1 MKLIQIIERNCSDKI
16 QPSIAINKRYF
27 ADETEPL
34 KDGTKCLLIRE
45 NKNSK
50 AHKINAK
57 RFKWR
62 EVNTTQVQQSI
73 EKNEVQTQQELL
85 SSKYSVNELAHQ
97 IIMPLVIYSISIVFV
112 ERLLE
117 ELARNKISETRKLSR
132 TMKMLIQEWRNMLSK
147 HQERSTA
154 NLIDNVVSAFMREC
168 NNDFIRFY
176 ISVNNAV
183 KREFKEFP
191 YKDATTNAII
201 ALQVI
206 SYANEFLNGISND
219 VKGAINRKKDYIT
232 SPTIDGLMAC
242 LKECLEAGAGNI
254 DVDLITSDDVV
265 KMNIAVMH
273 NRLKAIQFEDYLTA

>member
-16 QPSIAINKRYF
+16 QSSIAINKRYF
-27 ADETEPL
+27 AKETEPL

-62 EVNTTQVQQSI
+62 EVEATQVQQGI

-112 ERLLE
+112 ERMLE
-117 ELARNKISETRKLSR
+117 ELASKKVSETRKLSR

-176 ISVNNAV
+176 ISVNNAI

-219 VKGAINRKKDYIT
+219 VKGAINRKKEYIS
-232 SPTIDGLMAC
+232 SPIIDS
-242 LKECLEAGAGNI
+242 LKECIEASAGNI
-254 DVDLITSDDVV
+254 DIDLILNDDVV

>member
-1 MKLIQIIERNCSDKI
+1 MKLIQIIERNCSEKI

-27 ADETEPL
+27 AKNIGPL
-34 KDGTKCLLIRE
+34 KDGTECLLIRE

-62 EVNTTQVQQSI
+62 EVEATQVQQSI
-73 EKNEVQTQQELL
+73 EKNEVKTQQELL

-132 TMKMLIQEWRNMLSK
+132 TMRMLIQEWRNMLSK

-154 NLIDNVVSAFMREC
+154 NLIDNVVNTFMNEC
-168 NNDFIRFY
+168 NNDFIRFF
-176 ISVNNAV
+176 ISVNNV
-183 KREFKEFP
+183 IKRNFKEFP
-191 YKDATTNAII
+191 YKEVSTNAII
-201 ALQVI
+201 ALQI
-206 SYANEFLNGISND
+206 INYANSFLNNISND
-219 VKGAINRKKDYIT
+219 VKGAINRKKEYIT
-232 SPTIDGLMAC
+232 SPIIDSLQ
-242 LKECLEAGAGNI
+242 ECVEASAGNI
-254 DVDLITSDDVV
+254 DIDLILNDEIV
-265 KMNIAVMH
+265 KRNIAVMH
-273 NRLKAIQFEDYLTA
+273 NRLKEIQFEDYL

>member
-16 QPSIAINKRYF
+16 QSSIAISKRYF
-27 ADETEPL
+27 ATETEPL
-34 KDGTKCLLIRE
+34 KDGTRCLIIRE

-62 EVNTTQVQQSI
+62 EVETAQVQQSI
-73 EKNEVQTQQELL
+73 EKNEVEEQQELL

-117 ELARNKISETRKLSR
+117 ELARNKISETRKLAR
-132 TMKMLIQEWRNMLSK
+132 TMRMLIQEWRNMLSK

-154 NLIDNVVSAFMREC
+154 NLIDNVVSAFMNEC

-176 ISVNNAV
+176 ISVNNAI

-191 YKDATTNAII
+191 YKEATTNAII

-219 VKGAINRKKDYIT
+219 VKGAINRKKEYIS
-232 SPTIDGLMAC
+232 SPIIDS
-242 LKECLEAGAGNI
+242 LKECIEASAGNI
-254 DVDLITSDDVV
+254 DIDLILNDDVV

>member
-27 ADETEPL
+27 ATETEPL

-62 EVNTTQVQQSI
+62 EVEATQVQQSI
-73 EKNEVQTQQELL
+73 EKSEVQTQQELL

-117 ELARNKISETRKLSR
+117 ELARKKISETRKLAR
-132 TMKMLIQEWRNMLSK
+132 TMRMLIQESRNMLSK

-154 NLIDNVVSAFMREC
+154 NLIDNVVNTFMNEC

-183 KREFKEFP
+183 KREFKTFP
-191 YKDATTNAII
+191 FIEASTNAII

-219 VKGAINRKKDYIT
+219 VRGVINRKKEYIS
-232 SPTIDGLMAC
+232 SPIIDSLNECVEAC
-242 LKECLEAGAGNI
+242 AGNI
-254 DVDLITSDDVV
+254 DIDLILNDDVV

>member
-16 QPSIAINKRYF
+16 QSSIAINKRYF
-27 ADETEPL
+27 AKETEPL

-62 EVNTTQVQQSI
+62 EVEAMQVQQSI
-73 EKNEVQTQQELL
+73 EKNEVKEQQELL

-117 ELARNKISETRKLSR
+117 ELARNKISETRKLAR
-132 TMKMLIQEWRNMLSK
+132 TMRMLIQEWRNMLSK

-176 ISVNNAV
+176 ISVNNAI
-183 KREFKEFP
+183 KREFQNFP

-219 VKGAINRKKDYIT
+219 VKGAINRKKEYIS
-232 SPTIDGLMAC
+232 SPIIDSLN
-242 LKECLEAGAGNI
+242 ECVEAGAGNI
-254 DVDLITSDDVV
+254 DVDLITSDEVV

-273 NRLKAIQFEDYLTA
+273 NRLKAIQFEDYLTT

>member
-16 QPSIAINKRYF
+16 QREIAINKRYF
-27 ADETEPL
+27 AKEIEPL
-34 KDGTKCLLIRE
+34 KDGTKCILIRE

-57 RFKWR
+57 RFKWC
-62 EVNTTQVQQSI
+62 EIEATQVQQSI
-73 EKNEVQTQQELL
+73 EKNEVKTQQELL

-112 ERLLE
+112 ERMLE
-117 ELARNKISETRKLSR
+117 ELASKKVSETRKLSR

-147 HQERSTA
+147 HQDRSTA
-154 NLIDNVVSAFMREC
+154 NLIDNVVSEFLSAC

-201 ALQVI
+201 ALQII

-219 VKGAINRKKDYIT
+219 VKGAINRKKKYIS
-232 SPTIDGLMAC
+232 SPIIDS
-242 LKECLEAGAGNI
+242 LKECIEASAGNI
-254 DVDLITSDDVV
+254 DVDLITSDEVV

-273 NRLKAIQFEDYLTA
+273 NRLKAIQFEDYLTT

>member
-16 QPSIAINKRYF
+16 QPNIAINKRYF
-27 ADETEPL
+27 ATETDPL
-34 KDGTKCLLIRE
+34 KDGTECLLIRE

-62 EVNTTQVQQSI
+62 EVETQQVQQSI
-73 EKNEVQTQQELL
+73 EKNEVKEQQELL

-132 TMKMLIQEWRNMLSK
+132 TMRMLIQEWRNMLSK

-176 ISVNNAV
+176 ISVNNAI

-219 VKGAINRKKDYIT
+219 VKGAINRKKDYMT
-232 SPTIDGLMAC
+232 SPTIDSLMAC

-254 DVDLITSDDVV
+254 DVDLITSDEVV

-273 NRLKAIQFEDYLTA
+273 NRLKAIQFEDYLSA

>member
-16 QPSIAINKRYF
+16 QREIAINKRYF
-27 ADETEPL
+27 AKEIEPL
-34 KDGTKCLLIRE
+34 KDGTKCILIRE

-57 RFKWR
+57 RFKWC
-62 EVNTTQVQQSI
+62 EIDTMQVQQSI
-73 EKNEVQTQQELL
+73 EKNEVKEQQELL

-117 ELARNKISETRKLSR
+117 ELARNKISETRKLAR
-132 TMKMLIQEWRNMLSK
+132 TMRMLIQEWRNMLSK

-154 NLIDNVVSAFMREC
+154 NLIDNVVSSFMNEC

-176 ISVNNAV
+176 ISVNNAI

-219 VKGAINRKKDYIT
+219 VKGAINRKKEYIS
-232 SPTIDGLMAC
+232 SPIIDS
-242 LKECLEAGAGNI
+242 LKECIEASAGNI
-254 DVDLITSDDVV
+254 DIDLILNDNVV

>member
-16 QPSIAINKRYF
+16 QSNIAINKRYF
-27 ADETEPL
+27 ATETEPL

-62 EVNTTQVQQSI
+62 EVETTQVQQSI
-73 EKNEVQTQQELL
+73 EKSEVQTQQELL

-112 ERLLE
+112 ERMLE
-117 ELARNKISETRKLSR
+117 ELASKKVSETRKLSR

-154 NLIDNVVSAFMREC
+154 NLIDNVVSEFMNEC

-176 ISVNNAV
+176 ISVNNAI

-191 YKDATTNAII
+191 YKDVTTNAII

-219 VKGAINRKKDYIT
+219 VKGAINRKKEYIS
-232 SPTIDGLMAC
+232 SPIIDSLNECVEAC
-242 LKECLEAGAGNI
+242 AGNI
-254 DVDLITSDDVV
+254 DIDLILNDEVV

-273 NRLKAIQFEDYLTA
+273 NRLKAIQFEDYLSA

>member
-27 ADETEPL
+27 ATETEPL
-34 KDGTKCLLIRE
+34 KDGTKCLIIRE

-62 EVNTTQVQQSI
+62 EVEAAQVQQRI
-73 EKNEVQTQQELL
+73 EKNEVKEQQELL

-117 ELARNKISETRKLSR
+117 ELVRNKISETRKLAR
-132 TMKMLIQEWRNMLSK
+132 TMRMLIQEWRNMLSK

-176 ISVNNAV
+176 ISVNNAI
-183 KREFKEFP
+183 KREFKDFP

-206 SYANEFLNGISND
+206 SYANEFLNSISND
-219 VKGAINRKKDYIT
+219 VKGAINRKKEYIS
-232 SPTIDGLMAC
+232 SPIIDS
-242 LKECLEAGAGNI
+242 LKECVEACAGNI
-254 DVDLITSDDVV
+254 NIDLILNDDVV

-273 NRLKAIQFEDYLTA
+273 NRLKAIQFEDYLTT

>member
-1 MKLIQIIERNCSDKI
+1 MKLIQIIERNCSEKI

-27 ADETEPL
+27 AKETEPL
-34 KDGTKCLLIRE
+34 KDGTKRILIRE

-57 RFKWR
+57 RFKWK
-62 EVNTTQVQQSI
+62 EIDTTQVQKSI
-73 EKNEVQTQQELL
+73 EKNEVKEQQELL

-112 ERLLE
+112 ERILE
-117 ELARNKISETRKLSR
+117 ELASKKVSETRKLAR
-132 TMKMLIQEWRNMLSK
+132 TMRMLIQEWRNMLSR

-154 NLIDNVVSAFMREC
+154 NLIDNVVSSFMNEC

-176 ISVNNAV
+176 ISVNNAI

-206 SYANEFLNGISND
+206 SYANEFLNSISND
-219 VKGAINRKKDYIT
+219 VKGAINQKKKYIS
-232 SPTIDGLMAC
+232 SPIIDS
-242 LKECLEAGAGNI
+242 LKECIEASAGNI
-254 DVDLITSDDVV
+254 DIDLILNDNVV

>member
-27 ADETEPL
+27 ATETKPL

-57 RFKWR
+57 RFKWH
-62 EVNTTQVQQSI
+62 EVEAAQVQQSI
-73 EKNEVQTQQELL
+73 EKNEVKEQQELL

-147 HQERSTA
+147 HQDRSTA
-154 NLIDNVVSAFMREC
+154 NLIDNVVSEFLSTC

-176 ISVNNAV
+176 ISVNNAI
-183 KREFKEFP
+183 KREFKDFP

-219 VKGAINRKKDYIT
+219 VKGAINRKKEYIS
-232 SPTIDGLMAC
+232 SPIIDS
-242 LKECLEAGAGNI
+242 LKECIEASAGNI
-254 DVDLITSDDVV
+254 DIDLILNDDVV

>member
-16 QPSIAINKRYF
+16 QREIAINKRYF
-27 ADETEPL
+27 AKEIEPL

-62 EVNTTQVQQSI
+62 EVEAAQVQQSI
-73 EKNEVQTQQELL
+73 EKNEVKEQQELL
-85 SSKYSVNELAHQ
+85 SSKYSINELAHQ

-117 ELARNKISETRKLSR
+117 ELARNKISETRKLAR
-132 TMKMLIQEWRNMLSK
+132 TMRMLIQEWRNMLSK

-154 NLIDNVVSAFMREC
+154 NLIDNVVSSFMNEC

-176 ISVNNAV
+176 ISVNNAI
-183 KREFKEFP
+183 KREFQEFP

-219 VKGAINRKKDYIT
+219 VKGVINQKKQYIS
-232 SPTIDGLMAC
+232 SPIIDS
-242 LKECLEAGAGNI
+242 LKECIEASAGNI
-254 DVDLITSDDVV
+254 DIDLILNDNVV

-273 NRLKAIQFEDYLTA
+273 NRLKAIQFEDYLTT

>member
-27 ADETEPL
+27 ATETEPL

-62 EVNTTQVQQSI
+62 EVEATQVQQSI
-73 EKNEVQTQQELL
+73 EKSEVQTQQELL

-117 ELARNKISETRKLSR
+117 ELARKKISETRKLAR
-132 TMKMLIQEWRNMLSK
+132 TMRMLIQEWRNMLSK

-154 NLIDNVVSAFMREC
+154 NLIDNVVNTFMNEC

-183 KREFKEFP
+183 KREFKTFP
-191 YKDATTNAII
+191 FIEASTNAII

-219 VKGAINRKKDYIT
+219 VRGVINRKKEYIS
-232 SPTIDGLMAC
+232 SPIIDSLNECVEAC
-242 LKECLEAGAGNI
+242 AGNI
-254 DVDLITSDDVV
+254 DIDLILNDDVV

>member
-16 QPSIAINKRYF
+16 QSSIAINKRYF
-27 ADETEPL
+27 AKETEPL

-62 EVNTTQVQQSI
+62 EVEAAQVQQSI
-73 EKNEVQTQQELL
+73 EKSEVQTQQELL

-147 HQERSTA
+147 HQDRSTA
-154 NLIDNVVSAFMREC
+154 NLIDNVVSAFMNEC

-176 ISVNNAV
+176 ISVNNAI
-183 KREFKEFP
+183 KREFQEFP

-206 SYANEFLNGISND
+206 SYANEFLNSISND
-219 VKGAINRKKDYIT
+219 VKGAINRKKEYIS
-232 SPTIDGLMAC
+232 SPIIDS
-242 LKECLEAGAGNI
+242 LKECVEACAGNI
-254 DVDLITSDDVV
+254 DTDLILNDDVV

>member
-1 MKLIQIIERNCSDKI
+1 MKLIQIIERNCSEKI

-27 ADETEPL
+27 ATETEPL

-62 EVNTTQVQQSI
+62 EVEAAQVQQSI
-73 EKNEVQTQQELL
+73 EKREVQTQQELL

-112 ERLLE
+112 ERMLE
-117 ELARNKISETRKLSR
+117 ELASKKVSETRKLSR

-147 HQERSTA
+147 HQDRSTA
-154 NLIDNVVSAFMREC
+154 NLIDNVVSAFMNEC

-176 ISVNNAV
+176 ISVNNAI

-201 ALQVI
+201 AL
-206 SYANEFLNGISND
+206 
-219 VKGAINRKKDYIT
+219 
-232 SPTIDGLMAC
+232 
-242 LKECLEAGAGNI
+242 
-254 DVDLITSDDVV
+254 
-265 KMNIAVMH
+265 
-273 NRLKAIQFEDYLTA
+273 

>member
-27 ADETEPL
+27 AKETERL
-34 KDGTKCLLIRE
+34 KDGTECILIRE

-50 AHKINAK
+50 VHKINAK

-62 EVNTTQVQQSI
+62 EVEAEQVQQSI
-73 EKNEVQTQQELL
+73 EKNEVKEQQELL

-132 TMKMLIQEWRNMLSK
+132 TMRMLIQEWRNMLSK

-154 NLIDNVVSAFMREC
+154 NLIDNVVSSFMNEC

-176 ISVNNAV
+176 ISVNNAI
-183 KREFKEFP
+183 KREFQEFP

-206 SYANEFLNGISND
+206 SYANEFLNSISND
-219 VKGAINRKKDYIT
+219 VKGAINQKKEYIS
-232 SPTIDGLMAC
+232 SPIIDS
-242 LKECLEAGAGNI
+242 LKECIEASAGNI
-254 DVDLITSDDVV
+254 DIDLILNDDVV

>member
-16 QPSIAINKRYF
+16 QREIAINKRYF
-27 ADETEPL
+27 ATETEPL

-57 RFKWR
+57 RFKWC
-62 EVNTTQVQQSI
+62 EIDTTQVQQSI
-73 EKNEVQTQQELL
+73 EKNEVKEQQELL

-117 ELARNKISETRKLSR
+117 ELASKKVSETRKLAR
-132 TMKMLIQEWRNMLSK
+132 TMRMLIQEWRNMLSK

-154 NLIDNVVSAFMREC
+154 NLIDNVVSAFMNEC

-176 ISVNNAV
+176 ISVNNAI

-219 VKGAINRKKDYIT
+219 VKGAINRKKKYIS
-232 SPTIDGLMAC
+232 SPIIDSLNECVEAC
-242 LKECLEAGAGNI
+242 AGNI
-254 DVDLITSDDVV
+254 DIDLILNDNVV